1 MPDVLSPNPLTSKPT
16 DVLVKDAK
24 PKVESTELQGLTPAQ
39 KGVLQAEEEQ
49 EAFKQFGEQTK
60 REQDSMLS
68 AGKVQAI
75 QKFAEEREPAELNE
89 QLDTYVKEQAKPF
102 IPTEKTAGDLGL
114 IFTLTTILGFAIGG
128 GAKGSAQAALSAQNG
143 MLEGY
148 QKGDMD
154 AYKKQKD
161 IFEQNQK
168 ALAKA
173 VEGLKYE
180 LAQAEKT
187 ASVDKDLAMAQA
199 EKAAVT
205 YGGDAFKEYVK
216 KNGIPKSA
224 EHAKSLESMSFKN
237 LELQERLTRDANE
250 LTMQKARLGLE
261 KARLDEDIRHHKQE
275 ELKKARGTFGATAF
289 LNEVLGGST
298 GNAKSDQDIVNT
310 GLGVS
315 QLGHVIN
322 LFKDPEVQTGVVG
335 KLTSIRS
342 KISSA
347 FDNNH
352 EITEDEFKRIVDGE
366 ISPTAK
372 NAVAQKEALFA
383 AYTAEREI
391 AGGRL
396 LVSVVKQAGGALDP
410 TNYEKEGYLNLLN
423 SRQGELIK
431 RLHGQKMNDQ
441 QIKSLVSGLEE
452 EARPTATLGATAAPA
467 ATAPTSKPADVPSSA
482 KYSPSQHKWW
492 WQENG
497 EWKSKD
503 AQ

>member
-24 PKVESTELQGLTPAQ
+24 PKAESTELQGLTPAQ

-75 QKFAEEREPAELNE
+75 QKFAEEREPAELKE

-261 KARLDEDIRHHKQE
+261 KAKLDEDIRHHKQE
-275 ELKKARGTFGATAF
+275 ELKKATGTFGATAF
-289 LNEVLGGST
+289 LMDVLGGST
-298 GNAKSDQDIVNT
+298 GNAKSDQDIVST
-310 GLGVS
+310 SQGVS
-315 QLGHVIN
+315 QLNQVVK
-322 LFKDPEVQTGVVG
+322 LFRDPEVKTGVVA
-335 KLTSIRS
+335 KLAGIRS
-342 KISSA
+342 KIASLYP
-347 FDNNH
+347 DDH

-366 ISPTAK
+366 ISSTAK

-391 AGGRL
+391 ANNRL
-396 LVSVVKQAGGALDP
+396 LVSIVKQAGGALDP
-410 TNYEKEGYLNLLN
+410 TNYEKEGYLNLLSDRKN
-423 SRQGELIK
+423 ELVK
-431 RLHGQKMNDQ
+431 RLHGQRLNDE
-441 QIKSLVSGLEE
+441 QIGRLVSRIEQGN
-452 EARPTATLGATAAPA
+452 PSTATLGATAAPA

-503 AQ
+503 VQ